1 MNVYIVT
8 ANAGDRNDY
17 SDFCIPDGRRSPWSW
32 RRTMAEYL
40 FRGYAEEVSIMGVYS
55 TRDQAENRVRE
66 LDREHSDKLQIFECV
81 LDANCWKYVG
91 GYEE

>member
-17 SDFCIPDGRRSPWSW
+17 SDSTFQ
-32 RRTMAEYL
+32 MATDL
-40 FRGYAEEVSIMGVYS
+40 R
-55 TRDQAENRVRE
+55 
-66 LDREHSDKLQIFECV
+66 IFECV

-91 GYEE
+91 GYAE

>member
-1 MNVYIVT
+1 MNVCIVT

-17 SDFCIPDGRRSPWSW
+17 SDFYIPDGHRPPFSW
-32 RRTMAEYL
+32 WTMDEYL
-40 FRGYAEEVSIMGVYS
+40 CRGYAEEVSILGVYS

-66 LDREHSDKLQIFECV
+66 LDREHFDKLQIFECV

>member
-17 SDFCIPDGRRSPWSW
+17 SDFYIPDGHRPPFSW
-32 RRTMAEYL
+32 RTMAEYL
-40 FRGYAEEVSIMGVYS
+40 CRGYAEEVSIMGVYP
-55 TRDQAENRVRE
+55 TRNQAENRVRE
-66 LDREHSDKLQIFECV
+66 LDREHFDKLQIFECV

>member
-1 MNVYIVT
+1 MNVCIVT
-8 ANAGDRNDY
+8 ANAGDRNCY
-17 SDFCIPDGRRSPWSW
+17 SDFYIPDGHRPPWSW
-32 RRTMAEYL
+32 RTMAEYL
-40 FRGYAEEVSIMGVYS
+40 FCGYAEEVSIMGVYS

-66 LDREHSDKLQIFECV
+66 LDREHFDKLQIFECV

>member
-1 MNVYIVT
+1 MRIYIV
-8 ANAGDRNDY
+8 AADVQDKDEYRDY
-17 SDFCIPDGRRSPWSW
+17 TTLPPEKYSYLPTVREDTENKYG
-32 RRTMAEYL
+32 EY
-40 FRGYAEEVSIMGVYS
+40 VSIMGVYS

-66 LDREHSDKLQIFECV
+66 LDREHFDKLQIFECV

>member
-1 MNVYIVT
+1 MSVYIVT

-17 SDFCIPDGRRSPWSW
+17 SDFCIPNGYRPPWQ
-32 RRTMAEYL
+32 TMTEYL
-40 FRGYAEEVSIMGVYS
+40 YRGCGEEVSILGVYS

-66 LDREHSDKLQIFECV
+66 LDREHFDKLQIFECV
-81 LDANCWKYVG
+81 VDANCWKYVG

>member
-8 ANAGDRNDY
+8 ANAGGRNTY
-17 SDFCIPDGRRSPWSW
+17 SDFYIPDGHRPPW
-32 RRTMAEYL
+32 RTMAEYL
-40 FRGYAEEVSIMGVYS
+40 YRGYGEEVSILGVYS

-66 LDREHSDKLQIFECV
+66 LDREHFDKLQIFECV
-81 LDANCWKYVG
+81 VDANCWKYVG

>member
-8 ANAGDRNDY
+8 ANAGDRNNY
-17 SDFCIPDGRRSPWSW
+17 SDFYIPDGHRPPWSW
-32 RRTMAEYL
+32 QTMAEYL

-66 LDREHSDKLQIFECV
+66 LDREHFDKLQIFECV